1 MATTVIHDGSS
12 NPMYSHTLDEFKAAY
27 NNRSVVPLYE
37 SFCYQE
43 QNGGIKYVVKNVLDD
58 YLYELKKLSINIE
71 LNNDELV
78 KYNYKPKLLSAD
90 IYGMTDFFYIIL
102 LINGIC
108 SVKDFHDINPIK
120 LIPSDTL
127 GDYLS
132 SITTNE
138 SKNIKIFN
146 SCH

>member
-1 MATTVIHDGSS
+1 MATTVILDGST
-12 NPMYSHTLDEFKAAY
+12 NPMYSHTLEEFKAAY
-27 NNRSVVPLYE
+27 NNRSVVPIYS

-58 YLYELKKLSINIE
+58 YLYELKKLAINIE
-71 LNNDELV
+71 LTNDEIV

-102 LINGIC
+102 LLNGIC
-108 SVKDFHDINPIK
+108 NVKDFHDINPLK
-120 LIPSDTL
+120 LIPSDSL
-127 GDYLS
+127 GNYLS

-138 SKNIKIFN
+138 STNIKKFN
-146 SCH
+146 SYH

>member
-1 MATTVIHDGSS
+1 MATTVIHDGTT
-12 NPMYSHTLDEFKAAY
+12 NPMYSHTLSEFKAAY
-27 NNRSVVPLYE
+27 NNRSVVPLYD

-43 QNGGIKYVVKNVLDD
+43 QSGGIKYIVKNVLND
-58 YLYELKKLSINIE
+58 YLYELKKLSVNIQ
-71 LNNDELV
+71 LTNDELV

-138 SKNIKIFN
+138 SMNIKIFN

>member
-58 YLYELKKLSINIE
+58 YLYELKKLSVSIE

-108 SVKDFHDINPIK
+108 NVKDFHDINPIK

>member
-1 MATTVIHDGSS
+1 MATTVIHDGTS
-12 NPMYSHTLDEFKAAY
+12 NPMYSHTLSEFKAAY
-27 NNRSVVPLYE
+27 NNRSVVPLYD
-37 SFCYQE
+37 SFCYQ
-43 QNGGIKYVVKNVLDD
+43 QQSGGIKFIVKNVLDD
-58 YLYELKKLSINIE
+58 YLYELKKLSINIQ
-71 LNNDELV
+71 LTNDELV

-90 IYGMTDFFYIIL
+90 IYGLTDFFYIIL

-138 SKNIKIFN
+138 SMNIKIFN
-146 SCH
+146 SRQ

>member
-108 SVKDFHDINPIK
+108 NVKDFHDINPIK

>member
-1 MATTVIHDGSS
+1 MATTVILDGST
-12 NPMYSHTLDEFKAAY
+12 NPLYSHTLEEFKAAY
-27 NNRSVVPLYE
+27 NNRSVVPIYS

-58 YLYELKKLSINIE
+58 YLYELKKLAINIE
-71 LNNDELV
+71 LTNDEIV

-102 LINGIC
+102 LLNGIC
-108 SVKDFHDINPIK
+108 NVKDFHDINPLK
-120 LIPSDTL
+120 LIPSDSL
-127 GDYLS
+127 GNYLS

-138 SKNIKIFN
+138 STNIKKFN
-146 SCH
+146 SYH

>member
-1 MATTVIHDGSS
+1 MATTVILDGST
-12 NPMYSHTLDEFKAAY
+12 NPMYSHTLEEFKAAY
-27 NNRSVVPLYE
+27 NNRSVVPIYS

-58 YLYELKKLSINIE
+58 YLYELKKLAINIE
-71 LNNDELV
+71 LTNDEIV

-102 LINGIC
+102 LLNGIC
-108 SVKDFHDINPIK
+108 NIKDFHDINPLK
-120 LIPSDTL
+120 LIPSDSL
-127 GDYLS
+127 GNYLS

-138 SKNIKIFN
+138 STNIKKFN
-146 SCH
+146 SYH

>member
-1 MATTVIHDGSS
+1 MATTVIHDGTT
-12 NPMYSHTLDEFKAAY
+12 NPMYSHTLSEFKAAY

-43 QNGGIKYVVKNVLDD
+43 QNGGIKYIVKNVLND
-58 YLYELKKLSINIE
+58 YLYELKKLSVNIQ
-71 LNNDELV
+71 LTNDELV

-90 IYGMTDFFYIIL
+90 IYGLTDFFYIIL
-102 LINGIC
+102 LLNGIC
-108 SVKDFHDINPIK
+108 NVKDFHDINPIK

-138 SKNIKIFN
+138 STNIKRFN

>member
-1 MATTVIHDGSS
+1 MATTVIHDGTT
-12 NPMYSHTLDEFKAAY
+12 NPMYSHTLSEFKAAY
-27 NNRSVVPLYE
+27 NNRSVVPLYD

-43 QNGGIKYVVKNVLDD
+43 QNGGIKYIVKNVLND
-58 YLYELKKLSINIE
+58 YLYELKKLSVNIQ
-71 LNNDELV
+71 LTNDELV

-138 SKNIKIFN
+138 STNIKRFN